1 MWQRNNI
8 ILQVSVSEMES
19 TGALNYKDVSYRIQ
33 MYLVFRNEIN
43 LIRCD

>member
-19 TGALNYKDVSYRIQ
+19 TGSLNYKDVLYRKQ
-33 MYLVFRNEIN
+33 LYLVFRNEIN
-43 LIRCD
+43 VIINI